1 MHGLLNINSQNNK
14 YYKMMA
20 DCPLCG
26 LATETIN
33 HVFSYSH
40 PDANSFHVKQQEIL
54 WKQLGSNTPTL
65 VLHHLQQGGQGYIDG
80 LARPSDMSIESTS
93 TISSR
98 SSSPLA
104 RPEPALESVLSA
116 SAQQS
121 ELGWEQLVRG
131 RLSALWGDAIIQTL
145 LAQQQ

>member
-1 MHGLLNINSQNNK
+1 
-14 YYKMMA
+14 
-20 DCPLCG
+20 
-26 LATETIN
+26 
-33 HVFSYSH
+33 
-40 PDANSFHVKQQEIL
+40 
-54 WKQLGSNTPTL
+54 
-65 VLHHLQQGGQGYIDG
+65 
-80 LARPSDMSIESTS
+80 MSIESTS